1 MRVCCKSLWEKNF
14 VSLHEYIIWNVL
26 LHGMKNYS
34 VKKVNTFF
42 TVPIKCFGVV
52 FSLYLLF
59 SFVYFWSTMDTQQLQ
74 IRIHNSTA
82 KNSLEMKSK

>member
-26 LHGMKNYS
+26 HRGMKNYS
-34 VKKVNTFF
+34 VKKVDTFF
-42 TVPIKCFGVV
+42 IFPNKCFGVV

-59 SFVYFWSTMDTQQLQ
+59 SVVYFESAMDTQQLQ
-74 IRIHNSTA
+74 IRIHNLA
-82 KNSLEMKSK
+82 GNNYLEMKSK